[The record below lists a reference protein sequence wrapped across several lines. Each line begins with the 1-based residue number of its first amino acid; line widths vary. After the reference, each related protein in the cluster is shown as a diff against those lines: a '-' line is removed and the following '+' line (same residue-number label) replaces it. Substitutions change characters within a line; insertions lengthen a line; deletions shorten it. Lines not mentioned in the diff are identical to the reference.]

1 MTESAGINRTLW
13 GVGTSRTMRA
23 HWMLAELELPY
34 ERRPIT
40 SRSGETLTP
49 EYTRLNPSQK
59 IPTLQDGDF
68 VLTESAAIVNYLAT
82 AYGAARKLC
91 PPASSRDRARYD
103 QWCFF
108 AMMELDANTLY
119 VIRKHEDLHQL
130 YGEAPNALQAARDG
144 FARQAHAAERRLAD
158 SGPYVLGENFSGADI
173 LFTTCL
179 NGAIRRKIE
188 LPGALHEYLKR
199 TTTRAAFQRALRIN
213 QRHDGASFLSG

>member
-1 MTESAGINRTLW
+1 MTASVSTVAATNRVLW
-13 GVGTSRTMRA
+13 GVGTSRTLRA
-23 HWMLAELELPY
+23 HWMLAELDLPY

-59 IPTLQDGDF
+59 IPALQEGDF

-82 AYGAARKLC
+82 AYGAAKNLC
-91 PPASSRDRARYD
+91 PPREPRLRARYD

-119 VIRKHEDLHQL
+119 VIRKHEDLYNL

-144 FARQAHAAERRLAD
+144 FARQAKAAATRLCEG
-158 SGPYVLGENFSGADI
+158 GPYVLGDQFSGADI
-173 LFTTCL
+173 LLTTCL

-188 LPGALHEYLKR
+188 LPGALHEYLR
-199 TTTRAAFQRALRIN
+199 RITARVAYQRAQQMN
-213 QRHDGASFLSG
+213 QRQ

>member
-1 MTESAGINRTLW
+1 MADAASANRVVW

-59 IPTLQDGDF
+59 IPLLQDGDF

-82 AYGAARKLC
+82 AYGATRQLC
-91 PPASSRDRARYD
+91 PPASARDRARYD

-108 AMMELDANTLY
+108 VMMELDANTLY
-119 VIRKHEDLHQL
+119 VIRKHEDLHDI
-130 YGEAPNALQAARDG
+130 YGVAPNALRAAREG
-144 FARQAHAAERRLAD
+144 FARQAHAAELRLAA
-158 SGPYVLGENFSGADI
+158 SGPYVMGENFSGADI

-179 NGAIRRKIE
+179 NGAIRRKID
-188 LPGALHEYLKR
+188 LPGALHDYLQR
-199 TTTRAAFQRALRIN
+199 TTARAAYQRALRLN
-213 QRHDGASFLSG
+213 QRSAG

>member
-1 MTESAGINRTLW
+1 MTDAAAERIVW
-13 GVGTSRTMRA
+13 GVGTSRTLRA

-59 IPTLQDGDF
+59 IPTLQDGDL
-68 VLTESAAIVNYLAT
+68 VLAESAAIVNYLGAT
-82 AYGAARKLC
+82 YGGARNLS
-91 PPASSRDRARYD
+91 PPAAPRERALYD

-108 AMMELDANTLY
+108 VMMELDANTLY
-119 VIRKHEDLHQL
+119 VIRKHEDLHEL

-144 FARQAHAAERRLAD
+144 FARQAHAAVQRLAG

-179 NGAIRRKIE
+179 NGAIRRKNE
-188 LPGALHEYLKR
+188 LPGALHDYLKR
-199 TTTRAAFQRALRIN
+199 ITVRTAYQRALRMN
-213 QRHDGASFLSG
+213 QRDTQV

>member
-1 MTESAGINRTLW
+1 MADTADSTRIVW

-49 EYTRLNPSQK
+49 EYAKLNPSQK
-59 IPTLQDGDF
+59 IPLLQDGELL
-68 VLTESAAIVNYLAT
+68 LTESAAIVNYLAT
-82 AYGAARKLC
+82 AYGAERRLC
-91 PPASSRDRARYD
+91 PPTLPRDRARYD

-119 VIRKHEDLHQL
+119 VIRKHEDLHAL

-144 FARQAHAAERRLAD
+144 FARQAHAAELRLAAG
-158 SGPYVLGENFSGADI
+158 GPYVMGDNFSGADI

-179 NGAIRRKIE
+179 NGAIRRKIA
-188 LPGALHEYLKR
+188 LPGALHDYLQR
-199 TTTRAAFQRALRIN
+199 TTARSAYQRALQLN
-213 QRHDGASFLSG
+213 QRVT

>member
-1 MTESAGINRTLW
+1 MTDAAADRIVW
-13 GVGTSRTMRA
+13 GVGTSRTLRA

-59 IPTLQDGDF
+59 IPTLQDGDL
-68 VLTESAAIVNYLAT
+68 VLSESAAIVNYLGT
-82 AYGAARKLC
+82 TYGAAHRLC
-91 PPASSRDRARYD
+91 PPAAPRERACYD

-108 AMMELDANTLY
+108 VMMELDANTLY
-119 VIRKHEDLHQL
+119 VIRKHEDLHDL

-144 FARQAHAAERRLAD
+144 FARQAHAAVQRLAD

-188 LPGALHEYLKR
+188 LPGALHDYLKR
-199 TTTRAAFQRALRIN
+199 ITVRTAYQRALRMN
-213 QRHDGASFLSG
+213 QRDTRV